1 MLPILGW
8 EAFLFRGFYRS
19 IEGMIL
25 SCCEL
30 LSFIRQREADFANP
44 LWAIRLAFIQIINE
58 QIWKLSLKIAQLS
71 LALRRETK
79 MFSIVISWVRD
90 YKIVLMDQFLT
101 IPTKQSKESLRLTT
115 EEDVLDIPDDD
126 TAFFAGELIP
136 I

>member
-8 EAFLFRGFYRS
+8 EAFLFRGFYLS

-25 SCCEL
+25 SWCEL
-30 LSFIRQREADFANP
+30 LSFISRREADFANP
-44 LWAIRLAFIQIINE
+44 LWAIRFAFIQIINE

-71 LALRRETK
+71 LTLRRETK

-115 EEDVLDIPDDD
+115 EEDVLEIPDDD